1 MTIPPKKSNDF
12 IIVEIGGGAQLCM
25 QHPCSDFHWR
35 MLHEPHPDQLVLAGS
50 ILDSMNSLLFDSI
63 SHTEACRR
71 LKIMRRAWAAA
82 AYPPNSVLGS
92 AQPPSPGLGG
102 TQPPGADGARP
113 T

>member
-25 QHPCSDFHWR
+25 QHPCSEFHWR
-35 MLHEPHPDQLVLAGS
+35 MSHEPHPEQLVLAGS
-50 ILDSMNSLLFDSI
+50 ILDSMNSLLWDSI

-82 AYPPNSVLGS
+82 AYPTNNG
-92 AQPPSPGLGG
+92 PGGG
-102 TQPPGADGARP
+102 VQPGADGARA
-113 T
+113 TDSEAAR